1 MAPKKKSCR
10 RAQADQAEPTCECGL
25 PAAQHCNRCSRPLCM
40 ATCGTITSD
49 RAFCEGCDT
58 EPAKQSE
65 VEASEPTA
73 GRKRRSMGT
82 RMCDGTTTAA
92 SYPKFVKTFGSRDE
106 AMQEFGAMVR
116 CKSHCARVR
125 KTIGSYTFLRCNLSK
140 SEPSCKWARLLRME
154 HDGSCTLLSP
164 EDPLDHNDSSGS
176 KGVRGMANLA
186 QRAEVVTLLGNKSHV
201 TPKSVWRACVLD
213 SESAESVKLKNV
225 QALKRVLMRQRFT
238 ANRLGDLEKL
248 VAKHKTIPNDEHAG
262 YFVVSFVG
270 HADGR
275 PKVTLVATTRALLR
289 RWGENAG
296 SCTAHMDGG
305 FKFNLL
311 GWPLSCAGLSNAAG
325 TFTCCSLTLTSSMQP
340 IQQREGLQGFQHA
353 SIRACQSRATKCLW
367 SMSDAESAFRDT
379 MVQVLGTSPLMCWF
393 HVKQAFQEW
402 ILKKCPGN
410 RKQRESLWHK
420 VSEDLDVLH
429 RAQTRDDFKTRAKAI
444 LAKWHETGIEESS
457 R

>member
-10 RAQADQAEPTCECGL
+10 RWLPTCECGL

-92 SYPKFVKTFGSRDE
+92 SYPKFVKTFGSMDE

-125 KTIGSYTFLRCNLSK
+125 KTIGCYTFLRCNLSK

-186 QRAEVVTLLGNKSHV
+186 QRAEVVTLL
-201 TPKSVWRACVLD
+201 
-213 SESAESVKLKNV
+213 
-225 QALKRVLMRQRFT
+225 
-238 ANRLGDLEKL
+238 
-248 VAKHKTIPNDEHAG
+248 
-262 YFVVSFVG
+262 
-270 HADGR
+270 
-275 PKVTLVATTRALLR
+275 
-289 RWGENAG
+289 
-296 SCTAHMDGG
+296 
-305 FKFNLL
+305 
-311 GWPLSCAGLSNAAG
+311 
-325 TFTCCSLTLTSSMQP
+325 
-340 IQQREGLQGFQHA
+340 
-353 SIRACQSRATKCLW
+353 
-367 SMSDAESAFRDT
+367 
-379 MVQVLGTSPLMCWF
+379 
-393 HVKQAFQEW
+393 
-402 ILKKCPGN
+402 
-410 RKQRESLWHK
+410 
-420 VSEDLDVLH
+420 
-429 RAQTRDDFKTRAKAI
+429 
-444 LAKWHETGIEESS
+444 
-457 R
+457 